1 MEMEE
6 GEIIRGH
13 VSDPEVDVDAFRKEL
28 FL

>member
-1 MEMEE
+1 MEIEE

-13 VSDPEVDVDAFRKEL
+13 VSDPEVDVEAFRKEL